1 MYNYTVLIELDVTY
15 EMHVGQNL
23 LLQLLLNIII
33 NKLDQDREWMGVLG
47 LYNGSRHLLDTE

>member
-1 MYNYTVLIELDVTY
+1 MYNYTVLIESDVAY
-15 EMHVGQNL
+15 VGQNS

-33 NKLDQDREWMGVLG
+33 NKLDRAREWMGVLA